1 MLGVG
6 VRRRRAHEPTPLLA
20 KGSVERTDGRTFEA
34 RPMGGAMV
42 GEREAMTT

>member
-1 MLGVG
+1 MNRHRFQLKDLWNIP
-6 VRRRRAHEPTPLLA
+6 RWEDLL
-20 KGSVERTDGRTFEA
+20 EA